1 MSRRAARV
9 GFGGGFEHR
18 TFGKGNEIHIGVLRG
33 DFVEGRL
40 KLVDRPLRVLIVGAG
55 DFCAE
60 GGEVF
65 GDGDFARV
73 GLGIRIL

>member
-18 TFGKGNEIHIGVLRG
+18 TFGKGDEIHIGVLRG